1 MTVTDTLETIM
12 TLKGADTLVSGFTN
26 LAGSLLGASAAGE
39 TLATAQTALAASQ
52 AALLAPLTVLLTE
65 TTTLTA
71 ELFASVAGFGALAA
85 AEGVAAAATAVLDA
99 ALAVLLSPLA
109 LVAAG
114 IAVVTGGAIMA
125 AKSLSAFSDSED
137 TIARLAIRMRNLGN
151 AFPIGELTAFSTQL
165 GQQLGIDDELIAK
178 TVAMGAGFGLN
189 RKQIENALPKVLD
202 IAVANKV
209 SPDEVLEK
217 IFQASKGRTRG
228 LIDALKIDPAKL
240 KGDLRDVNNLINQI
254 GAGFAG
260 TAAAFRNTLPGTVA
274 ALKVS
279 MGNLWEALGRFISP
293 IVVPLLNLLIK
304 GIDAVTNALDRLA
317 TFLHLPTAAQIG
329 GGNAS
334 SIAFKGDPEQTAALN
349 GIQANTAKTADA
361 LVKSVLGGPGTIA
374 RQAFTWRDGQMALR
388 I

>member
-1 MTVTDTLETIM
+1 MTVTDLLQTIIR
-12 TLKGADTLVSGFTN
+12 LDGGPAFAAN
-26 LAGSLLGASAAGE
+26 LGAASTALQGTAAAEAGVAASTATLSAA
-39 TLATAQTALAASQ
+39 
-52 AALLAPLTVLLTE
+52 
-65 TTTLTA
+65 
-71 ELFASVAGFGALAA
+71 FGALGGPLGLAIA
-85 AEGVAAAATAVLDA
+85 GFVALTAVA
-99 ALAVLLSPLA
+99 S
-109 LVAAG
+109 
-114 IAVVTGGAIMA
+114 
-125 AKSLSAFSDSED
+125 KSLSAFSDSED

-178 TVAMGAGFGLN
+178 TAAMGTGFGLN